1 MVDEGFLSGLTI
13 LVRFGLCL
21 GLDSKKDL
29 IHLMVCVRR
38 TLVEVAGLLLSGCR

>member
-29 IHLMVCVRR
+29 IHLMVCVR
-38 TLVEVAGLLLSGCR
+38 TLAEVAGLLLSGCR